1 MVGRK
6 RDRAIMVSN
15 YQIEMRNV
23 RESSIFRLNQIRNEN
38 KSVYIMEEI
47 NLLIKFNVGIN

>member
-1 MVGRK
+1 MEGEEREPEE
-6 RDRAIMVSN
+6 RP
-15 YQIEMRNV
+15 YQIEMRRV